1 PSLIVF
7 IFQTYYVK
15 DTDMTSIGSGSG
27 GGNAPLNKGLRGIT
41 FGISTLM
48 SLFITI
54 MFVMVV
60 LGGFVKIIV
69 VNNTFTLD
77 HFSCPSRWNFLTT
90 SMVVCLLGCLLGSFL
105 GFLQACLS
113 VRKNIPGKKLMEF
126 VGLFGVAVP
135 GTVIGIGYVLI
146 F

>member
-1 PSLIVF
+1 
-7 IFQTYYVK
+7 K

-60 LGGFVKIIV
+60 LGGFVKIIG

-77 HFSCPSRWNFLTT
+77 HFSDPSGWNFITT
-90 SMVVCLLGCLLGSFL
+90 SVIFSFLVALLSSFL
-105 GFLQACLS
+105 GLLLAYLS
-113 VRKNIPGKKLMEF
+113 VRTYIRGKKIMDF
-126 VGLFGVAVP
+126 VSLLPRAVP
-135 GTVIGIGYVLI
+135 VTV
-146 F
+146 FS